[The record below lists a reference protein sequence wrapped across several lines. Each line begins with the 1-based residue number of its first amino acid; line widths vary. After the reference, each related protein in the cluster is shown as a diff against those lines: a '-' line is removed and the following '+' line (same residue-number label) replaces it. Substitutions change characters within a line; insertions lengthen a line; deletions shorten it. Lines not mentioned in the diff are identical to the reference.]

1 MIDSGNNVLRDE
13 GAGDGGFFKGIFM
26 RYFVKLIMEPD
37 LDELYRKKFET
48 FFSNNADILWRKG
61 VNKLDILFGTNW
73 TTSALGTTELVAQT
87 SGCALIEARALWG
100 K

>member
-1 MIDSGNNVLRDE
+1 MSFIVKNLR
-13 GAGDGGFFKGIFM
+13 
-26 RYFVKLIMEPD
+26 
-37 LDELYRKKFET
+37 T
-48 FFSNNADILWRKG
+48 FFNNNAEVLWRKG

-73 TTSALGTTELVAQT
+73 TTPASGSTQLGAQT

>member
-1 MIDSGNNVLRDE
+1 
-13 GAGDGGFFKGIFM
+13 
-26 RYFVKLIMEPD
+26 MEPD

-48 FFSNNADILWRKG
+48 FFANNADILWRKG
-61 VNKLDILFGTNW
+61 VNKLDILFGTSW
-73 TTSALGTTELVAQT
+73 TTPALGSTELGAQT

>member
-1 MIDSGNNVLRDE
+1 
-13 GAGDGGFFKGIFM
+13 
-26 RYFVKLIMEPD
+26 MEPD

-73 TTSALGTTELVAQT
+73 TTSALGTTELGAQT

-100 K
+100 E